1 MGTALKM
8 GRLTARNAIIRPWEL
23 QISWTCWVNH
33 AVVNSHGTRSH
44 TGSLSNAHGD
54 IEICSRLLEAEKII
68 PWKMCA
74 MLVSSVVPFPPSE
87 TKGFEQLLALVGV
100 GRYILPHGHGSQI
113 VAMYIE
119 WQCLFSNAGSHGQ
132 EACGQSRCHGLEV
145 EERPSVSLGQQ
156 RASTRRCWW
165 LEECFV

>member
-1 MGTALKM
+1 MALV
-8 GRLTARNAIIRPWEL
+8 AIL
-23 QISWTCWVNH
+23 GGDNFLG
-33 AVVNSHGTRSH
+33 A
-44 TGSLSNAHGD
+44 SLSNAHGD

-100 GRYILPHGHGSQI
+100 GRYTLPHGHGSQI

-132 EACGQSRCHGLEV
+132 EAGGQSRCHGLEV

-156 RASTRRCWW
+156 RASTRRC
-165 LEECFV
+165 